1 MRTPL
6 PSRPRAAGPLRHR
19 LTAALAC
26 GAVVAGGALATATPV
41 AADTGT
47 ATDRLILTPTDQA
60 TTSQFVTWRSTSSAP
75 AAVEYRRTG
84 GTAATV
90 AATVTDTIGEH
101 THLSATLTGLAAG
114 TRYEYR
120 VGQGDDWTPWRT
132 FRTASDAAEPFS
144 FLYYGDAQISLDTT
158 WPAVV
163 QAANAKAPDAVG
175 SVHAG
180 DLIDTASNQTQ
191 WTNWFSG
198 MGESAM
204 TTQVLAAP
212 GNHEYSGDQ
221 TMRNWKANFT
231 YALNSPT
238 RATIGDLAKLAE
250 GDTPAARQTA
260 AYLDH
265 FETFAGETVYFVDYQ
280 DVRFITLNATR
291 NSGFLTPSDL
301 PACSEGC
308 PDAGK
313 LWIDFQAAWLDHV
326 LAINPNTWAV
336 ATFHQPVYS
345 VSSGRDEPLLRA
357 AWVPVFEK
365 HDIDLVLQGHDHTY
379 ARGYK
384 DTTATGTPGVTSGPV
399 YAVSNSGG
407 KYYTLAPE
415 GENVWTRN
423 GATQVKR
430 GADVSTYQVVT
441 VDGGTLRY
449 ESYVAALNGAAPERV
464 GDLYDAFT
472 ITKDARGKRVVED
485 GVEVPA
491 GDAQQLAVTVPEH
504 AGEPGEFVWAIDG
517 SNDLVDL
524 GVAEQAGDHLR
535 AAGALNPVRVTD
547 TRRDAPAWSLSGQ
560 VSDFVAGDR
569 VVDGKHLGWA
579 PSATENTGGATP
591 GAAVASGFVSGDGLA
606 EPAVLGSAAAGHER
620 GSVLL
625 GAELDLWLPVS
636 VTEGR
641 YSATLTLTALS

>member
-6 PSRPRAAGPLRHR
+6 PSRPRAAGHLRHR
-19 LTAALAC
+19 LTAVVLGGAL
-26 GAVVAGGALATATPV
+26 VAAGALATAVPA
-41 AADTGT
+41 AADAGT
-47 ATDRLILTPTDQA
+47 ATDRLILTPTDEP
-60 TTSQFVTWRSTSSAP
+60 TTSQFVTWRSTLAP
-75 AAVEYRRTG
+75 AGAVEYRLPG
-84 GTAATV
+84 GATTSVPATV
-90 AATVTDTIGEH
+90 VDTIGAY
-101 THLSATLTGLAAG
+101 THQSATLTGLTAG
-114 TRYEYR
+114 TTYEYR
-120 VGQGDDWTPWRT
+120 VGQDGDWTSWRT
-132 FRTASDAAEPFS
+132 FRTAADAAEPFS

-163 QAANAKAPDAVG
+163 QAAHAKAPGAVG

-198 MGESAM
+198 MGESAR

-221 TMRNWKANFT
+221 TMRNWKANFQ
-231 YALNSPT
+231 YPLNQPS
-238 RATIGDLAKLAE
+238 RATIGELAQLAE
-250 GDTPAARQTA
+250 GDTPAARQAA
-260 AYLDH
+260 AYFDH
-265 FETFAGETVYFVDYQ
+265 WTTFAGETVYYVDYQ

-291 NSGFLTPSDL
+291 DSTFLRPADL
-301 PACSEGC
+301 PACTEGC
-308 PDAGK
+308 PNAGA

-326 LAINPNTWAV
+326 LATNPNTWAV

-345 VSSGRDEPLLRA
+345 VSAGRDEPVLRA
-357 AWVPVFEK
+357 AWVPVFER

-384 DTTATGTPGVTSGPV
+384 DTTATGTPGVTTGPV

-407 KYYTLAPE
+407 KYYELAPADD
-415 GENVWTRN
+415 NVWTRN

-430 GADVSTYQVVT
+430 GANVSTFQVIS

-449 ESYVAALNGAAPERV
+449 ESYVAAVTGGATEQV
-464 GDLYDAFT
+464 GDLYDSFT
-472 ITKDARGKRVVED
+472 ITKDGRGKLVTED
-485 GVEVPA
+485 GIEVPGA
-491 GDAQQLAVTVPEH
+491 DEQRLTVTVPEQT
-504 AGEPGEFVWAIDG
+504 GEPGEFVWAIDG
-517 SNDLVDL
+517 GNRLVDL
-524 GVAEQAGDHLR
+524 GVAQDAGDHFR

-547 TRRDAPAWSLSGQ
+547 TRRGAPAWSLSGQ
-560 VSDFVAGDR
+560 VSDFVAGDE
-569 VVDGKHLGWA
+569 VVDGKHLGWT
-579 PSATENTGGATP
+579 PSASENTGGATP

-606 EPAVLGSAAAGHER
+606 EPAVLGAADAGHER

-625 GAELDLWLPVS
+625 GADLDLRLPIS
-636 VTEGR
+636 VAEGR